1 MPAKGPVSILWQII
15 FVVFV
20 PIADIWAFYRI
31 KKLRKALLYL
41 GVPVLVLMVVIIA
54 LIFNMA
60 FEDPEALQEMS
71 EGLEESIAFSIISTA
86 GGIGLQVFAIY
97 LIYKWSEEWNK
108 QFSNNTVS

>member
-31 KKLRKALLYL
+31 KKLRKAILYYY
-41 GVPVLVLMVVIIA
+41 GPVLVLMIVGGA
-54 LIFNMA
+54 LMFNMV
-60 FEDPEALQEMS
+60 FEDPEAFQEMS
-71 EGLEESIAFSIISTA
+71 EGLEESIAFSIISTV
-86 GGIGLQVFAIY
+86 GGIGLQIFGIY

-108 QFSNNTVS
+108 QFSNTIN